1 MKYSN
6 YKLFTVT
13 YGFVSADSEAS
24 AVTKEE
30 EMK

>member
-6 YKLFTVT
+6 KLFTII

-24 AVTKEE
+24 AVTREE
-30 EMK
+30 EME